1 MSMIYVKPDLVVL
14 CNMYMNEVDLM
25 DQKIESNMIV
35 RRESRISTLLYTHVL
50 DLSMNNS
57 YAIYLWSLDNDHIE
71 KRNNEKLSCTDFRIS
86 VAKELCKGNK
96 ENRLYSDRNKIS
108 NGRYRSF
115 RVKQSGGK

>member
-1 MSMIYVKPDLVVL
+1 MIYVKPDLVVL